1 MTSSDWLPTACIL
14 CECNCGIVVQVDDRR
29 LARIRGDKAHPGSA
43 GYTCNKA
50 LRLDHYQ
57 NNRARLSSP
66 MRRRADGTYEEIDWD
81 TAIVEIAEGFK
92 QIRDTHGG
100 DKIFYYGGGGQG
112 NHLGGAYSGA
122 FLKALG
128 SRYRSNALAQEKTGE
143 AWVDFQLY
151 GGHTRGEFE
160 NAEVSVFV
168 GKNPWMSQSF
178 PRARVV
184 LNEIA
189 KDPGRS
195 MIVIDPVVTDT
206 AKMADFHLRVQPGC
220 DAWCLAA
227 LAAVLVQEN
236 LCNEAFLAAHVHG
249 VDTVR
254 AALQEVPVADYAQR
268 CRVDEELLR
277 AAARRIGTAASVSV
291 FEDLGI
297 QQAPNSTVCSY
308 LNKLLWILTGNFAK
322 KGGQHLHSSFAPL
335 FSQVSGRTPVTGA
348 PIIAGLIPGNVV
360 PEEILTEH
368 PDRFRAMIVER
379 GNPAHSLADSAACR
393 AAFQAL
399 ELMVVVDVAMTETAR
414 LAHYVLP
421 AASQFEKPEATFFN
435 FEFPRNGFQL
445 RRPLFPPLPGTLPEP
460 EIWARLVRAL
470 GVVDEADLRPL
481 REAAAQGRQAY
492 TEAFLAAAATNPTV
506 AKLTAYVLYET
517 LGPTLPDGLA
527 GAAALWGLAQKTAM
541 AYPDAV
547 RRAGHA
553 DGNALF
559 DAILERPS
567 GVTFTVHNY
576 EDDFALISH
585 PDHKIALEIPEM
597 LAEIRSL
604 TQTPSR
610 LTTPQLPI
618 VLSVGERR
626 AYTANDIFRDPSWR
640 KRDANGALR
649 VSVEDAQ
656 ALGLA
661 DGCLARITT
670 AAGSAEATVEV
681 TETMLAGH
689 AALPNGFGLDY
700 TGDDGRTVVAGVAP
714 NALTSTRWRD
724 PYAGT
729 PGTSTC
735 PPPSA
740 EQTQNRP
747 FGSPNGRFCVCSRGL
762 SLVPDPDPALRV
774 QKQRVILGDVE
785 GLIKSVH
792 VANHTVAPELRRGV
806 RIDRQPADC
815 FGCTRFGSPYLCPAE
830 EHPLHAGQP
839 VDNRSGVAVQRELVS
854 QQGDRQPAQ
863 VADVL
868 AYGERA
874 LHMRR
879 AGVVDEIARR
889 VSVVLLDQRFG
900 AGGELGAIVVG
911 PPIDQIAVAVV
922 FGALIVETV
931 PDLVP
936 DHRPDPAV
944 VGGLV
949 GLRIEKW
956 WL

>member
-206 AKMADFHLRVQPGC
+206 AKMADFHLRVQLGC

-268 CRVDEELLR
+268 CGVDEELLR

-729 PGTSTC
+729 PWHKH
-735 PPPSA
+735 
-740 EQTQNRP
+740 
-747 FGSPNGRFCVCSRGL
+747 
-762 SLVPDPDPALRV
+762 VPAA
-774 QKQRVILGDVE
+774 I
-785 GLIKSVH
+785 
-792 VANHTVAPELRRGV
+792 
-806 RIDRQPADC
+806 
-815 FGCTRFGSPYLCPAE
+815 
-830 EHPLHAGQP
+830 
-839 VDNRSGVAVQRELVS
+839 
-854 QQGDRQPAQ
+854 
-863 VADVL
+863 
-868 AYGERA
+868 
-874 LHMRR
+874 RR
-879 AGVVDEIARR
+879 ADAE
-889 VSVVLLDQRFG
+889 S
-900 AGGELGAIVVG
+900 
-911 PPIDQIAVAVV
+911 PI
-922 FGALIVETV
+922 
-931 PDLVP
+931 
-936 DHRPDPAV
+936 
-944 VGGLV
+944 
-949 GLRIEKW
+949 W
-956 WL
+956 

>member
-268 CRVDEELLR
+268 CGVDEELLR

-729 PGTSTC
+729 PWHKHV
-735 PPPSA
+735 PA
-740 EQTQNRP
+740 AIREQTQNRP

-762 SLVPDPDPALRV
+762 SLVPDPDPALRG

>member
-1 MTSSDWLPTACIL
+1 MTADWQSTACIL
-14 CECNCGIVVQVDDRR
+14 CECNCGIVVQVEDRR
-29 LARIRGDKAHPGSA
+29 LARIRGDKDHPGSQ

-57 NNRARLSSP
+57 NSRTRLTSP
-66 MRRRADGTYEEIDWD
+66 MRRRADGSYEEISWD

-92 QIRDTHGG
+92 HIRDAYGG

-112 NHLGGAYSGA
+112 NHLGGVYSGA
-122 FLKALG
+122 FLKVLG

-143 AWVDFQLY
+143 AWVDGHLC

-160 NAEVSVFV
+160 HAEVSVFV

-189 KDPGRS
+189 KDPARS

-206 AKMADFHLRVQPGC
+206 AKMSDFHLRVRPGT

-236 LCNEAFLAAHVHG
+236 LCDEAFLADHVHG

-254 AALQEVPVADYAQR
+254 DALREVSIADYVQR
-268 CRVDEELLR
+268 CGVDEELLR

-297 QQAPNSTVCSY
+297 QQAPNSTLCSY
-308 LNKLLWILTGNFAK
+308 LNKLLWILTGSFAK

-348 PIIAGLIPGNVV
+348 PIIAGLV
-360 PEEILTEH
+360 PSNAVSEEILTDH
-368 PDRFRAMIVER
+368 PDRFRAMIVESA
-379 GNPAHSLADSAACR
+379 NPAHSLADSAACR
-393 AAFQAL
+393 EAFQAL
-399 ELMVVVDVAMTETAR
+399 ELLVVVDVAMTESAR

-435 FEFPRNGFQL
+435 FEFPHNGFHL
-445 RRPLFPPLPGTLPEP
+445 RRPLLEPLPGTLPEP

-470 GVVDEADLRPL
+470 GVVDDADLRPL
-481 REAAAQGRQAY
+481 REAAQLGRQAY
-492 TEAFLAAAATNPTV
+492 AEAFLTAVAANPTV
-506 AKLTAYVLYET
+506 AKLVPYVLYET

-541 AYPDAV
+541 TYPDAV

-559 DAILERPS
+559 DAILYSPS

-585 PDHKIALEIPEM
+585 ADHKIALEIPEM
-597 LAEIRSL
+597 LDDLRAL
-604 TQTPSR
+604 AGATPR
-610 LTTPQLPI
+610 LTTSELPI

-640 KRDANGALR
+640 KRDADGALR

-656 ALGLA
+656 ALGLV
-661 DGCLARITT
+661 DGCWARITT
-670 AAGSAEATVEV
+670 AAGSAEATVEI
-681 TETMLAGH
+681 TETMLPGH

-700 TGDDGRTVVAGVAP
+700 TDNDGRTVVPGVAP
-714 NALTSTRWRD
+714 NALTSTGWRD
-724 PYAGT
+724 SYAGT
-729 PGTSTC
+729 PWHKHVPARIEASST
-735 PPPSA
+735 
-740 EQTQNRP
+740 
-747 FGSPNGRFCVCSRGL
+747 
-762 SLVPDPDPALRV
+762 
-774 QKQRVILGDVE
+774 K
-785 GLIKSVH
+785 
-792 VANHTVAPELRRGV
+792 LRR
-806 RIDRQPADC
+806 AD
-815 FGCTRFGSPYLCPAE
+815 AK
-830 EHPLHAGQP
+830 A
-839 VDNRSGVAVQRELVS
+839 
-854 QQGDRQPAQ
+854 
-863 VADVL
+863 
-868 AYGERA
+868 
-874 LHMRR
+874 
-879 AGVVDEIARR
+879 
-889 VSVVLLDQRFG
+889 
-900 AGGELGAIVVG
+900 
-911 PPIDQIAVAVV
+911 PI
-922 FGALIVETV
+922 
-931 PDLVP
+931 
-936 DHRPDPAV
+936 
-944 VGGLV
+944 
-949 GLRIEKW
+949 
-956 WL
+956 